1 MRRKRG
7 AQQVAFSQAVGLKA
21 SQIKHAKY
29 ELFGPRQK
37 NTRFRDIDVISKQVL
52 EILMI
57 KLKDKST

>member
-29 ELFGPRQK
+29 ELFASRQK
-37 NTRFRDIDVISKQVL
+37 NTRFRDIDVISRQVL